1 MTDYKALYE
10 QSQKENMV
18 MRKVIKGAKTSQE
31 QEFQQVLEK
40 CQILIKSLQMERI
53 YTDEQIEELKEK
65 NTELKEKLDSICIEL
80 YACWNCSC
88 DLDDENIGDICG
100 YDEDK
105 HKKLYEKKYPGTLWS
120 SEYED

>member
-18 MRKVIKGAKTSQE
+18 MRKVIEGAKTSQE
-31 QEFQQVLEK
+31 QEFQEVLEK
-40 CQILIKSLQMERI
+40 CQILIKSLKME
-53 YTDEQIEELKEK
+53 EFLLKEEIEELKEK
-65 NTELKEKLDSICIEL
+65 MDSICIEL
-80 YACWNCSC
+80 YAFWNCSC
-88 DLDDENIGDICG
+88 DPPCIFIGDICG

-120 SEYED
+120 SEDED